1 MSKDCLVVIPA
12 CIIMFYPVDLK
23 IRCDYNM
30 LIIYN
35 FI

>member
-1 MSKDCLVVIPA
+1 MSKDCLVVISVF
-12 CIIMFYPVDLK
+12 IILFYPVDLK
-23 IRCDYNM
+23 IRCDYNT